1 MGYSVLMPVRPCA
14 NQDRQFTFPVSTL
27 LILADIGVQWT
38 PLERYQVPMSPNRE
52 FDFMWVTAAKVSKLI
67 KKEHTSKGRSKL
79 EQRDRQCCPKDRDF
93 NII

>member
-1 MGYSVLMPVRPCA
+1 MGYSVLKPVRPCA

-38 PLERYQVPMSPNRE
+38 PLERYQVHMSPNRE
-52 FDFMWVTAAKVSKLI
+52 LDFMWVTAAKVSKLI

-93 NII
+93 DII